1 MYKVCVK
8 YVLKVLKESKCA
20 KCVIG
25 MKQSKNSKD
34 ARKIVTDSESMK
46 HKVDGR
52 CKTEISR

>member
-1 MYKVCVK
+1 M
-8 YVLKVLKESKCA
+8 LKESKCA

-34 ARKIVTDSESMK
+34 ARKIVTDSESIE
-46 HKVDGR
+46 HKIDRR